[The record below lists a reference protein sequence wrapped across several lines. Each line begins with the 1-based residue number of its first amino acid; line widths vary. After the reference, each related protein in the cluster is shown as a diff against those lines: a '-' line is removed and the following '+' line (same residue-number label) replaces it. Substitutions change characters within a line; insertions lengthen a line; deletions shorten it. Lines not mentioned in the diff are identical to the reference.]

1 MSKHW
6 KQPTPE
12 RETTISKQFR
22 PYERKRIKM
31 NAPRNSNN
39 SPRNPRWSRRDFL
52 IRSTLVGAGALSL
65 PAFLAACGDDDG
77 GSSSDTSGGGS
88 KKLTFDNW
96 PAYIDEETVAEFRA
110 ATGIDLRYLES
121 YNDNNEYFA
130 KVQPVLS
137 KGNKIDAD
145 ILAPTYWMAAR
156 YVQLGWAQKLPLDA
170 IPNKANLRGDLV
182 GPNWDKNGEYSLP
195 WQTGT
200 AGIAYNISAT
210 GREIRSVS
218 ELFNPEFK
226 GRVGMLTEMR
236 DTIGLI
242 LMGENIDPSS
252 ITTFDDAAPAF
263 EKLAKAKADKQIRQ
277 FTGNDYMDDLSSGNF
292 AVCVGW
298 SGDILQLAKDNPDVR
313 FVIPEEGGTSWYDSM
328 IWVTGSENADSVAQW
343 MNYVYDPVNA
353 AKIAVGTGYMTPVE
367 GVREVLEA
375 MGGDEAEMANDVLLF
390 PDDETLSR
398 LLVFA
403 SLSEEEEAKFDE
415 EFSKITGA

>member
-1 MSKHW
+1 MNTRR
-6 KQPTPE
+6 QPQSGTP
-12 RETTISKQFR
+12 RS
-22 PYERKRIKM
+22 
-31 NAPRNSNN
+31 S
-39 SPRNPRWSRRDFL
+39 RWSRRDFL
-52 IRSTLVGAGALSL
+52 IRSSLAGAGMLSL

-77 GSSSDTSGGGS
+77 GSGSDTTGGSGGGR
-88 KKLTFDNW
+88 LVFDNW
-96 PAYIDEETVAEFRA
+96 PAYIDEDTVNEFRA

-156 YVQLGWAQKLPLDA
+156 YVSLGWAQKLPLSA
-170 IPNKANLRGDLV
+170 IANKSNLRDDLV
-182 GPNWDKNGEYSLP
+182 GPNWDPNGEYSLP

-210 GREIRSVS
+210 GREVNSVAD
-218 ELFNPEFK
+218 LFAPEFK
-226 GRVGMLTEMR
+226 GKVGMLTEMR

-242 LMGENIDPSS
+242 LMSEGIDPSS
-252 ITTFDDAAPAF
+252 ITSFDDAAPAF
-263 EKLAKAKADKQIRQ
+263 EKLEKAKSDGQIRQ
-277 FTGNDYMDDLSSGNF
+277 FTGNDYMDDLDSGNF
-292 AVCVGW
+292 AVCVAW
-298 SGDILQLAKDNPDVR
+298 SGDVIQLQKDNPNVR

-328 IWVTGSENADSVAQW
+328 IWVTGSENSEGVAKW
-343 MNYVYDPVNA
+343 MDYVYDPENA
-353 AKIAVGTGYMTPVE
+353 AKIAIGTGYMSPVE

-375 MGGDEAEMANDVLLF
+375 MGGEEAEMASNPLLF

-398 LLVFA
+398 LKVFA
-403 SLSEEEEAKFDE
+403 SLSEDEEAKFDE

>member
-1 MSKHW
+1 MNNYRQSSSS
-6 KQPTPE
+6 TP
-12 RETTISKQFR
+12 RAS
-22 PYERKRIKM
+22 
-31 NAPRNSNN
+31 
-39 SPRNPRWSRRDFL
+39 RWSRRDFL
-52 IRSTLVGAGALSL
+52 IRSSLAGAGMLSL
-65 PAFLAACGDDDG
+65 PALLAACGDDDG
-77 GSSSDTSGGGS
+77 GSSSDTSGGGGGS
-88 KKLTFDNW
+88 SLVFDNW
-96 PAYIDEETVAEFRA
+96 PAYIDEETVANFIA
-110 ATGIDLRYLES
+110 ATGIDLKYLET

-130 KVQPVLS
+130 KVQPSLS

-156 YVQLGWAQKLPLDA
+156 YVSLGWAQKLPIA
-170 IPNKANLRGDLV
+170 SIPNKANLRSDLV
-182 GPNWDKNGEYSLP
+182 GPNWDPNGEYSLP

-210 GREIRSVS
+210 GREVKSVAD
-218 ELFNPEFK
+218 LFAPEFK

-242 LMGENIDPSS
+242 LMGEGIDPSKLS
-252 ITTFDDAAPAF
+252 SFDDAAPAF
-263 EKLAKAKADKQIRQ
+263 EKLAKANADGQIRQ
-277 FTGNDYMDDLSSGNF
+277 FTGNDYMDDLDSGNF

-298 SGDILQLAKDNPDVR
+298 SGDVLQLAKDNPDVR

-328 IWVTGSENADSVAQW
+328 IWVTGSENSDAVAQW
-343 MNYVYDPVNA
+343 MNYVYDPENA
-353 AKIAVGTGYMTPVE
+353 AKIALGSGYMTPVT

-375 MGGDEAEMANDVLLF
+375 MGGEEAEMANNQLLF

-398 LLVFA
+398 LRVFA